1 MVSDTF
7 ALLGM
12 ICCDSGLRAGQRPQR
27 ANGLLNTVLN
37 FHTSVLPSVLPSIHS
52 FLGSGPEGVNDL

>member
-1 MVSDTF
+1 MVSDTL

-37 FHTSVLPSVLPSIHS
+37 FHTSVLPSIHS